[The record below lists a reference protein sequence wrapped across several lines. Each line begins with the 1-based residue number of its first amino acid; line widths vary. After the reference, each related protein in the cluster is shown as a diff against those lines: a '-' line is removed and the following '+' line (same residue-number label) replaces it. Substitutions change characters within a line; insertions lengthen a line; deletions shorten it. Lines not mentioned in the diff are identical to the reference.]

1 MRLVRKILS
10 ISYRSP
16 LISDQS
22 PEIEKDQFLF
32 GERDQDRS
40 EMEMEMEIKI
50 QIQIQMVIEIE
61 IEIKDW
67 RSEIDLEID
76 F

>member
-32 GERDQDRS
+32 GKRDQDRS
-40 EMEMEMEIKI
+40 EMEMEIKI

>member
-40 EMEMEMEIKI
+40 EMEMEIKI